1 MVTLNTPSHS
11 SLTPGYT
18 RHRPIGAMTSNAQAT
33 LSPEELIWV
42 MQEWIR
48 FTGGPEDEDFN
59 VIMERNTQITGTRV
73 WVVDRDGPES
83 RPMLML
89 PEDY

>member
-1 MVTLNTPSHS
+1 MVALNSPSQS

-18 RHRPIGAMTSNAQAT
+18 RHRPIGAMTSNARAT
-33 LSPEELIWV
+33 LSPEELVWV

-59 VIMERNTQITGTRV
+59 VIMERKTPITGTRV